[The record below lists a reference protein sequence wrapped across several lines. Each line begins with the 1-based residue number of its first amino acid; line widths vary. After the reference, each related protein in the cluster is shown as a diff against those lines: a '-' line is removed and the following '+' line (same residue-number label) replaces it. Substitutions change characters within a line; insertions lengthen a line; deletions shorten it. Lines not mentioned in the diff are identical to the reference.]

1 MRVLRLAIA
10 IGLAALSPAA
20 QGLWRAPTLFIDL
33 EDTGRLHAWLSL
45 TVPIPESTERIFTES
60 MGCPAA
66 ALSDGASRSSSVR
79 VECQAPIKKN
89 GLRWSA
95 HWDLAAL
102 SKELSRLGADTL
114 DININHP
121 RSGFSE
127 VLPATI
133 SQLRGSGL
141 TISYHGQLRLSDL
154 HDVTLEAGIEPQQMW
169 RVAAVAGLILLLP
182 LLLFA
187 IRAGGPLIVLAGA
200 HGLFCVAATAWL
212 WVTLP
217 LNPAAQVPLPWNLL
231 IVSAPMALAVWTG
244 SRIAGGPR
252 RHLFFWRGIRSVAFL
267 MLIAGLFS
275 VGSSTLSWTLCCA
288 GAIVVCFWRLRRAG
302 RHRLQPVIE
311 GELLARVRQLA
322 ARAGTTVKSVQLIVG
337 GEDLPAAFAT
347 RFHDILL
354 TGGLRA
360 TLSRR
365 EVDAIVS
372 HELSHVRRPSL
383 VAPRGSAFLM
393 AGAVVL
399 AVLVPTSLEWMP
411 LLLPPAFL
419 LHRAIRRR
427 NEFRADADAAA
438 WSGDPEAMI
447 TGLVRVTRSHGM
459 PLEWPRWVKPL
470 MPHPSTVE
478 RVRALAARAE
488 IPEARFQELLAV
500 SADPPAERYPVSG
513 SSAPAGAAFSP
524 EQRKR
529 LNLKLTLMALAIPI
543 AFGVAA
549 PFIGYIAALLIG
561 ALTACLLPEW
571 VLLRTRGRAR
581 RLLCGRPGVFC
592 GFSPSVEPRL
602 YDGSFD
608 YDWGFAAFEGE
619 CLVFRGDR
627 STWTVTRGEVEQ
639 VWLAGGPFNWLPR
652 PAVGFR
658 LKSGLAICLRPFD
671 SSFGPAAPRAAAA
684 LLKQATEWHTAAQA
698 GSAAASSFDFGSLQG
713 QPPPRYTWRTLL
725 RGVPRY
731 AGITLVIQWTILAA
745 VSGIEW
751 TDPSRLLGPL
761 AITAAL
767 TVFMAYPGVRRGK
780 QPVQSSTVACSRA
793 A

>member
-1 MRVLRLAIA
+1 
-10 IGLAALSPAA
+10 
-20 QGLWRAPTLFIDL
+20 
-33 EDTGRLHAWLSL
+33 
-45 TVPIPESTERIFTES
+45 
-60 MGCPAA
+60 MGCPSSVPSA
-66 ALSDGASRSSSVR
+66 GTSRSSSVR
-79 VECQAPIKKN
+79 VECQAPIKKD

-95 HWDLAAL
+95 HWDLTAL
-102 SKELSRLGADTL
+102 STELTRLGADTL

-121 RSGFSE
+121 RTGFSK

-133 SQLRGSGL
+133 SQARGSGFNV
-141 TISYHGQLRLSDL
+141 SYHGRLRLSDL
-154 HDVTLEAGIEPQQMW
+154 HDVTLEAGIQPQQIW
-169 RVAAVAGLILLLP
+169 RVAVVAGLVVLLP

-187 IRAGGPLIVLAGA
+187 IRGGGPLIVMAGA
-200 HGLFCVAATAWL
+200 HGLFCVGATAWL
-212 WVTLP
+212 WATLP
-217 LNPAAQVPLPWNLL
+217 LNLGAQVPLPWNLL
-231 IVSAPMALAVWTG
+231 ILSAPMAVAVWTG
-244 SRIAGGPR
+244 SHIAGGPR
-252 RHLFFWRGIRSVAFL
+252 RHVFFWRGIRAVAFL
-267 MLIAGLFS
+267 TLIAGLFS
-275 VGSSTLSWTLCCA
+275 LGASILPWTLCCT
-288 GAIVVCFWRLRRAG
+288 GAIAVCFWRLRRAG
-302 RHRLQPVIE
+302 RQRLQPVIE
-311 GELLARVRQLA
+311 GELLTRVRQLA

-347 RFHDILL
+347 RYRSILL
-354 TGGLRA
+354 TGGLLA
-360 TLSRR
+360 ALSRR

-383 VAPRGSAFLM
+383 VAPKGSAFLM

-399 AVLVPTSLEWMP
+399 ALLVPASLEWMP

-427 NEFRADADAAA
+427 NEFRADADAAT
-438 WSGDPEAMI
+438 WSGDAEAMI
-447 TGLVRVTRSHGM
+447 TGLVRVSRCHGM

-470 MPHPSTVE
+470 MPHPPTLE
-478 RVRALAARAE
+478 RVRALAFRAG

-500 SADPPAERYPVSG
+500 PVDQPAERYPVSG
-513 SSAPAGAAFSP
+513 SSAPAGGAFTA

-529 LNLKLTLMALAIPI
+529 LNIKLSLVALAIPI
-543 AFGVAA
+543 AFGIAA

-561 ALTACLLPEW
+561 ALTACLLPES
-571 VLLRTRGRAR
+571 VLMRNRGRAR

-592 GFSPSVEPRL
+592 GFSPSVEPRV

-619 CLVFRGDR
+619 CLIFRGDR
-627 STWTVTRGEVEQ
+627 SSWTVTRGEVEQ
-639 VWLAGGPFNWLPR
+639 VWLAGGPFQWFPR

-658 LKSGLAICLRPFD
+658 LKSGLAICLRPLD

-684 LLKQATEWHTAAQA
+684 LLRQAAAWHTAAEA
-698 GSAAASSFDFGSLQG
+698 GSVTTGNFDFGSVQG
-713 QPPPRYTWRTLL
+713 QPPPRHTWRTLL
-725 RGVPRY
+725 RGLPRY

-751 TDPSRLLGPL
+751 ANPSRLLGPL

-780 QPVQSSTVACSRA
+780 QPVQSTSTAARSRA